1 MECLE
6 GVWETLNRHERCHFQ
21 GTVRL
26 TVTSL
31 VHPEQPARTMQQLI
45 EWIMPTPTPYLLV
58 EPVPIIDVSSFE
70 KDEEDLLPDV
80 NSPED
85 IMPVSE
91 ADSTDESG
99 PAGVVDSDD
108 SSLQQTTP

>member
-1 MECLE
+1 M
-6 GVWETLNRHERCHFQ
+6 
-21 GTVRL
+21 
-26 TVTSL
+26 
-31 VHPEQPARTMQQLI
+31 
-45 EWIMPTPTPYLLV
+45 
-58 EPVPIIDVSSFE
+58 EPVPIIDVSSSE
-70 KDEEDLLPDV
+70 EDPEEDPDALPPDLEVDAPVALEDEEDPLPDV